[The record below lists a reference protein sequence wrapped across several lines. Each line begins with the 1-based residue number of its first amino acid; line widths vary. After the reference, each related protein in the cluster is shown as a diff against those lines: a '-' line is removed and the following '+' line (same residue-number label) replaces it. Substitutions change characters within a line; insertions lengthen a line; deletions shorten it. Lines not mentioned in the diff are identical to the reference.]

1 MKRKAYRKARARIQR
16 LADKWI
22 GPLGL
27 KWWTIEQCYY
37 DSSDEYA
44 AALDCDGESAV
55 ATCVCDWRYRTARIS
70 FNLPLWKALTDVEAE
85 HNYVHE
91 LCHLFLAE
99 LQHETD
105 DRQGHIERT
114 CQTLADAFLW
124 VQQGVKA

>member
-1 MKRKAYRKARARIQR
+1 MKRKAYRKARARIRR
-16 LADKWI
+16 LADKWV

-44 AALDCDGESAV
+44 AALDCDATSTV
-55 ATCVCDWRYRTARIS
+55 ATCVSDWRYRTARIS
-70 FNLPLWKALTDVEAE
+70 FNLPLWKTLTDAEAE
-85 HNYVHE
+85 HHYVHE

-99 LQHETD
+99 LQHDAD
-105 DRQGHIERT
+105 DRQAHVERV

-124 VQQGVKA
+124 VKQGVKA